1 MIGSSKPIVCVEAT
15 SASTSPPR
23 RSSWTPLESLCR
35 ERGRPF
41 FFIGRNIALVQ
52 SLCEKIYSVS
62 SLSRW
67 GALRG
72 TRLAQRQRR
81 SVFQR
86 FNREG

>member
-1 MIGSSKPIVCVEAT
+1 MIGNSKPIVCDEAT
-15 SASTSPPR
+15 SALDVAVR
-23 RSSWTPLESLCR
+23 ALAMDPLESLRR